1 MGRETLTLFSNWML
15 TDDVTSCFFYTVW
28 MWMIVTHA
36 LKVAATLPQSRES
49 SWTPQEGLR
58 LPVQSRIHTDWTWVD
73 TFLIWGKRGCF
84 LSAYLGEQFSAAGK
98 RLFLLTRMKQ
108 SKSALEL
115 IDLSFLS
122 AGEEAAIRQVLLRD
136 EDLKRLESG
145 RVR

>member
-1 MGRETLTLFSNWML
+1 MTSRRFFLHCINVNDCDTRIKGGSNP
-15 TDDVTSCFFYTVW
+15 
-28 MWMIVTHA
+28 
-36 LKVAATLPQSRES
+36 LPQSRES
-49 SWTPQEGLR
+49 SWTSQKELR
-58 LPVQSRIHTDWTWVD
+58 LPVHSRIHKDWTWVD
-73 TFLIWGKRGCF
+73 KFLIWGKRGC
-84 LSAYLGEQFSAAGK
+84 LLAAYLGEKFSAAGK

-122 AGEEAAIRQVLLRD
+122 AEEEAAIRHVLLRD